1 MHAGR
6 GKTVRAFWAFERRE
20 VLLFLGLAAGAA
32 AILLIV
38 CYLGV
43 VWGFMYG
50 E

>member
-1 MHAGR
+1 MR
-6 GKTVRAFWAFERRE
+6 GFWKFEKRE
-20 VLLFLGLAAGAA
+20 VLLFLGLAAGA
-32 AILLIV
+32 IVLFLIV